1 MYNWILSSFI
11 HSANKNTIL
20 KAFGSAGGL
29 VTRIGEKM
37 RPLEGVTVLD
47 LTRVVAG
54 PYATMILSDLGAR
67 VIKIENPND
76 PDYTRDFEP
85 YLVDEDKKQSA
96 FFAQYNRNKEAITL
110 NLKEED
116 GKEIFRNLVIKADI
130 VFENYRAGIMDKL
143 GVGYEN
149 LKQYNPKLVYT
160 AISGFGQKGPYSKW
174 PAYDNSGQALSG
186 LWSINGM
193 PGEPTRIGTIIGDE
207 AATFF
212 ATIGTLSAYIHAQ
225 KTGEGQFVDV
235 AQLDSSL
242 ALTENA
248 VSNYTVGGQIQQPLG
263 NDHPLCRPYGKFK
276 AKDGYVFFG
285 GYTDRFWKTTCEF
298 FGEPELINDPEIDT
312 MPKRFNEE
320 TYNRRVLPKI
330 NEWFSHYTCQEL
342 QDALAEKLPLTA
354 IHSMDQVLEDPQL
367 NFREMFIDYY
377 YGKAH
382 GKLFGNPIKLSATP
396 CDTSGGAPEI
406 GQDNEKIYKEFLGI
420 EKKELEKYK
429 EKGVL

>member
-1 MYNWILSSFI
+1 LRKPE
-11 HSANKNTIL
+11 AC
-20 KAFGSAGGL
+20 AG
-29 VTRIGEKM
+29 IGGKM
-37 RPLEGVTVLD
+37 RPLEGVTILD

-54 PYATMILSDLGAR
+54 PYATMILSDLAAR
-67 VIKIENPND
+67 VIKIENPKD

-85 YLVDEDKKQSA
+85 YLIDEDKKQSA

-110 NLKEED
+110 NLKEEE
-116 GKEIFRNLVIKADI
+116 GKEILRSLAAKADI
-130 VFENYRAGIMDKL
+130 VFENFRAGIMDKL

-160 AISGFGQKGPYSKW
+160 AISGFGQKGPYSTW

-212 ATIGTLSAYIHAQ
+212 AAIGTLSAYIHAQ

-248 VSNYTVGGQIQQPLG
+248 VSNYTVGGHVQQPLG
-263 NDHPLCRPYGKFK
+263 NDHPLCRPYGRFK

-298 FGEPELINDPEIDT
+298 FGEPELVNDPEIDT
-312 MPKRFNEE
+312 MPKRFAEE
-320 TYNRRVLPKI
+320 VYNRRILPKI
-330 NEWFSHYTCQEL
+330 NEWFSLYTCQEL

-367 NFREMFIDYY
+367 NFRGMFIDYN
-377 YGKAH
+377 YGNAH

-396 CDTSGGAPEI
+396 CDTSGRAPEI
-406 GQDNEKIYKEFLGI
+406 GQDNERVYKEFLGI
-420 EKKELEKYK
+420 DEKKLEKYK
-429 EKGVL
+429 AKGVL